1 MLGQAEAIHGMVTVI
16 DTDPGIDDALALL
29 LAWGSPGIA
38 VEALTTVAGNV
49 SLEAATVNVL
59 RLLAL
64 RQPAPAPRVARGAAH
79 PLVRPLRTA
88 TRYHGE
94 DGMGDVSGWDPVD
107 GSSVTAH
114 AVDVL
119 LELADRHAGA
129 LTLIALGP
137 LTNVALALRAD
148 RRRMSRIAR
157 LVAMGG
163 AVDVPGNVTPDAE
176 FNMHVDPEAAG
187 EVFAAGLPLD
197 LVPLDATRQAI
208 VSRDDLEAALADG
221 EPRVAR
227 AVAAFTA
234 RGFRV
239 DTARGAAGMV
249 LHDPLC
255 VAAAVDPSLVT
266 WEPASLGVRPDGATR
281 RTPGTPN
288 CRFASRVHVE
298 RFQPVFLSRVC
309 PRGVAR

>member
-1 MLGQAEAIHGMVTVI
+1 
-16 DTDPGIDDALALL
+16 
-29 LAWGSPGIA
+29 
-38 VEALTTVAGNV
+38 
-49 SLEAATVNVL
+49 
-59 RLLAL
+59 
-64 RQPAPAPRVARGAAH
+64 
-79 PLVRPLRTA
+79 
-88 TRYHGE
+88 
-94 DGMGDVSGWDPVD
+94 
-107 GSSVTAH
+107 
-114 AVDVL
+114 
-119 LELADRHAGA
+119 
-129 LTLIALGP
+129 
-137 LTNVALALRAD
+137 
-148 RRRMSRIAR
+148 
-157 LVAMGG
+157 
-163 AVDVPGNVTPDAE
+163 
-176 FNMHVDPEAAG
+176 
-187 EVFAAGLPLD
+187 
-197 LVPLDATRQAI
+197 
-208 VSRDDLEAALADG
+208 
-221 EPRVAR
+221 VAR